1 MFWTGSVIFT
11 QFFAIFLLVG
21 FRQAVMA
28 AYAHCD
34 LNKTFLAPCERCCR
48 ISLVAVALNH
58 ITLCALSQTAKLNGQ
73 RIVYDV

>member
-1 MFWTGSVIFT
+1 MFWTGSVIFHS
-11 QFFAIFLLVG
+11 ILRHLPIGG
-21 FRQAVMA
+21 FWTGVMA